1 MVCFASYR
9 IWVTPPY
16 LATNSTGS
24 NEALIVDSERRSD
37 SSQSLNSAHR
47 RHCAVKT
54 GTASGIFQ
62 DKAVREQS
70 STPESGE
77 GARSPAD
84 VTCRSSFSAAVLPA
98 HRNRQGID
106 LAAPPA

>member
-54 GTASGIFQ
+54 GTASRNFQ

-70 STPESGE
+70 STPASAGAA
-77 GARSPAD
+77 ARSPAD
-84 VTCRSSFSAAVLPA
+84 VARRSTSSAAALPA
-98 HRNRQGID
+98 
-106 LAAPPA
+106 